1 MLFTATS
8 ADRKGFSL
16 NILKP
21 GGLGVFW
28 DLMELPSGPDIP
40 EGFEAKYGHFGDTLL
55 MATRDGVPPLVFF
68 RGRWILLAGFDPA
81 VSDDWV
87 VN

>member
-1 MLFTATS
+1 M
-8 ADRKGFSL
+8 
-16 NILKP
+16 NILTQS
-21 GGLGVFW
+21 GLGIFG
-28 DLMELPSGPDIP
+28 DLPDLPSGPGIP
-40 EGFEAKYGHFGDTLL
+40 EGFEAKYGHFGGTML

-81 VSDDWV
+81 VSADWA